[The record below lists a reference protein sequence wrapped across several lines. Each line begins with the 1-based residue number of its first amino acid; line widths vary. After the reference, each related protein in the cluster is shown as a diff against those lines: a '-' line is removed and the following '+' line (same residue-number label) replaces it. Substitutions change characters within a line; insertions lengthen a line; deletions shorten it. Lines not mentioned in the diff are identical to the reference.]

1 MCARGTQS
9 RESGQTGTIG
19 RNWRAFCRG
28 RFTDSH
34 IATLANTRHHP
45 TGISCRLTLINAIRL
60 WRLAVPKSP
69 ANRKQRKRPRAEKQS
84 KPRLPARAA
93 YVPPCAECE
102 NLRAQLAKA
111 QHDLGVRQDSYT
123 TEQGRNESL
132 RMDLD
137 AANSRVAEL
146 TAELEAA
153 YNDTHIFQEERDAAI
168 NLTDP
173 LTVQLE
179 ARVARLTAEKEAAE
193 RERDDA
199 GNALESYMRSF
210 AHEMK
215 ESSDAAKEEL
225 ALAKANAIQPE
236 AKYSLI
242 EKWALLV
249 DGCFDFFFGKRRCP
263 ECPGQS
269 AEQKGA
275 RT

>member
-1 MCARGTQS
+1 
-9 RESGQTGTIG
+9 
-19 RNWRAFCRG
+19 
-28 RFTDSH
+28 
-34 IATLANTRHHP
+34 
-45 TGISCRLTLINAIRL
+45 
-60 WRLAVPKSP
+60 VPKSP

-179 ARVARLTAEKEAAE
+179 ARVARLTAEKAALDADCVKI
-193 RERDDA
+193 RGERDRIA
-199 GNALESYMRSF
+199 EVLTNPRPEPEIFINGVRYAYVRSF
-210 AHEMK
+210 HYNLADGMAPEHEATSASGACK
-215 ESSDAAKEEL
+215 PKPWYRRSFTEL
-225 ALAKANAIQPE
+225 
-236 AKYSLI
+236 
-242 EKWALLV
+242 
-249 DGCFDFFFGKRRCP
+249 FRR
-263 ECPGQS
+263 G
-269 AEQKGA
+269 GA
-275 RT
+275 